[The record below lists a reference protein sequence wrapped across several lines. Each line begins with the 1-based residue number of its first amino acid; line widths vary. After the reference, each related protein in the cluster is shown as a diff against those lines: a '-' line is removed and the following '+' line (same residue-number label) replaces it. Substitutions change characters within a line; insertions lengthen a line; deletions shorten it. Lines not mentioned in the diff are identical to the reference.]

1 MLALAFCV
9 SVFSSVTW
17 LIYASIFVF
26 DKLNGLPINSLS
38 LFDASIYVA
47 FLLLPV
53 FVLWMI
59 FGYISQFS
67 TNRHTSKNIYTLS
80 LQMKKN
86 LDYTDLL
93 ARIMLEAEQEI
104 KDGFILNKFDVFISD
119 MNELLAEIIKRS
131 GMASVEQIENL
142 WAKVQNGGKWSFGKV
157 LIDISQAQS
166 DFQLRMYNRS
176 QKDKVLSGSVQEF
189 VARYQGLITLLEKH
203 DKEHVFLNLIETGVF
218 GKVYSIFL
226 PISDELS
233 ASKTFVGTTNMA
245 SLNSI
250 ANDANSSSS
259 LNEPETFKALDRK
272 AAFASQKNEPV
283 TEDFAKHS
291 DEKTFLSK
299 FSFFKKKDKSVDE
312 DDDVSENAKSDDPFS
327 MALERSFG
335 TEDSSTFDKEPKFD
349 IKPADDNSSNSK
361 VVSFDDVKISAVLHD
376 DRSDLKNQPWHDDEQ
391 MDIED
396 FTGHPIEK
404 HLSAPSVER
413 ATVSTSV
420 PSEPK
425 KTLKSLRREWEKMK
439 KADTLMADKVVAST
453 SNKAKESENSNDDV
467 AFPFGSWVNEIG
479 AKK

>member
-250 ANDANSSSS
+250 VNDANSSSS

-272 AAFASQKNEPV
+272 AAFAAQKNEPV

-312 DDDVSENAKSDDPFS
+312 DAG
-327 MALERSFG
+327 L
-335 TEDSSTFDKEPKFD
+335 
-349 IKPADDNSSNSK
+349 
-361 VVSFDDVKISAVLHD
+361 
-376 DRSDLKNQPWHDDEQ
+376 
-391 MDIED
+391 
-396 FTGHPIEK
+396 
-404 HLSAPSVER
+404 
-413 ATVSTSV
+413 
-420 PSEPK
+420 
-425 KTLKSLRREWEKMK
+425 
-439 KADTLMADKVVAST
+439 
-453 SNKAKESENSNDDV
+453 
-467 AFPFGSWVNEIG
+467 
-479 AKK
+479 

>member
-1 MLALAFCV
+1 
-9 SVFSSVTW
+9 
-17 LIYASIFVF
+17 
-26 DKLNGLPINSLS
+26 
-38 LFDASIYVA
+38 
-47 FLLLPV
+47 
-53 FVLWMI
+53 
-59 FGYISQFS
+59 
-67 TNRHTSKNIYTLS
+67 
-80 LQMKKN
+80 
-86 LDYTDLL
+86 
-93 ARIMLEAEQEI
+93 
-104 KDGFILNKFDVFISD
+104 
-119 MNELLAEIIKRS
+119 MNELLSEIIKRA
-131 GMASVEQIENL
+131 GIASSEQIENL

-157 LIDISQAQS
+157 LIEVSQTQGE
-166 DFQLRMYNRS
+166 FQLRMFNRA
-176 QKDKVLSGSVQEF
+176 QNDTILSGSILEF
-189 VARYQGLITLLEKH
+189 VARYQALIALLEKH

-233 ASKTFVGTTNMA
+233 APKTFGGTTNMA

-250 ANDANSSSS
+250 VNDANSSSS

-272 AAFASQKNEPV
+272 AAFAAQKNEPV

>member
-250 ANDANSSSS
+250 VNDANSSSS

-283 TEDFAKHS
+283 TEGFAKHS

-312 DDDVSENAKSDDPFS
+312 DDDVSENAKSD
-327 MALERSFG
+327 
-335 TEDSSTFDKEPKFD
+335 
-349 IKPADDNSSNSK
+349 
-361 VVSFDDVKISAVLHD
+361 D

-420 PSEPK
+420 PCEPK

-439 KADTLMADKVVAST
+439 KADTLMADKVVASI